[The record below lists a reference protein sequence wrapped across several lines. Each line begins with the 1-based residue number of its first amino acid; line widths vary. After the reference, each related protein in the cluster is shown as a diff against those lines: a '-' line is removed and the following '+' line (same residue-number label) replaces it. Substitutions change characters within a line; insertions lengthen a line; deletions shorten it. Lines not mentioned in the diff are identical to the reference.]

1 VKVLVIEDDPDVQ
14 LLIETVFSLDS
25 RFSVVGVAAAA
36 EDGLGMAGTTEPD
49 VIVLDHGLAGDLTGL
64 KAAPMLKAVAP
75 QVKIIL
81 FTAHE
86 ELRGPAEQEPAIDA
100 YVLKT
105 DSVRLLP
112 EAQQLSGID
121 QPAG

>member
-1 VKVLVIEDDPDVQ
+1 MIEDDPDVQ

>member
-1 VKVLVIEDDPDVQ
+1 MKVLVIEDDPDVQ